1 MNVGMIVLVGC
12 VVGSGAIVYRGTTG
26 GAAPAA
32 TPSVDGAAHSAPRPT
47 VVIEPTAPH
56 KAATPATTPTPTP
69 TSYPKLTLDQV
80 RALARPPATSAGAPE
95 GPGPKGAN
103 APRQAAAPDAPS
115 LEPPALTA
123 PAATTMPESGAP
135 PPVASPP
142 PVATT
147 TPPPVL
153 ATPPPLPPMPE
164 GVGPRSA
171 PTEQPR

>member
-12 VVGSGAIVYRGTTG
+12 VLGSAAIVYRGTTG

-32 TPSVDGAAHSAPRPT
+32 TPIVDGAAHSPPRAT
-47 VVIEPTAPH
+47 VVIEPTVPH
-56 KAATPATTPTPTP
+56 KAATPATTPTP

-80 RALARPPATSAGAPE
+80 RGLARPPATSGGAPS
-95 GPGPKGAN
+95 GSKGSN
-103 APRQAAAPDAPS
+103 APRQAAAPAAPS
-115 LEPPALTA
+115 LEPPALTP
-123 PAATTMPESGAP
+123 PAATAMAESGAP

-147 TPPPVL
+147 TPLPVL

>member
-12 VVGSGAIVYRGTTG
+12 VLGSAAIVYRGTTG

-32 TPSVDGAAHSAPRPT
+32 APIVDGAAHSPPRAT
-47 VVIEPTAPH
+47 VVVEPTARR
-56 KAATPATTPTPTP
+56 AATPAPTPTP
-69 TSYPKLTLDQV
+69 SPTPYPKLTLDQV
-80 RALARPPATSAGAPE
+80 RALARPPAASGGAPA
-95 GPGPKGAN
+95 GSKGSN
-103 APRQAAAPDAPS
+103 APRQAAAPAAPS

-123 PAATTMPESGAP
+123 PAATAMPESGAP
-135 PPVASPP
+135 PPVGSPP